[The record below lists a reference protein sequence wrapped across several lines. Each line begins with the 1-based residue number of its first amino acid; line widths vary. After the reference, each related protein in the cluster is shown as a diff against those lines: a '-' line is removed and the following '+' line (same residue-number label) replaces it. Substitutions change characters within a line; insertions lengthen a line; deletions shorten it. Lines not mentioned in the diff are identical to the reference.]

1 MCKSLILLITMTK
14 CAICFN
20 SEAVFNRSGG
30 PLVNT
35 SNYQNIHFAKRP
47 PLHPDT
53 KWDSNKVNTRVKNL
67 FKKFEKN
74 GELSKLEYN
83 RIIYRLSLRDTM
95 DVTDKLN
102 LINSLVRKDVL
113 KISDRKAVFNKIKGN
128 KNKRVLYKLII
139 KDVLTPL
146 NDALE
151 VRIRMSRH

>member
-1 MCKSLILLITMTK
+1 MTK

-20 SEAVFNRSGG
+20 SETVFNRSGV

-35 SNYQNIHFAKRP
+35 SNYQNIHLAKRP
-47 PLHPDT
+47 PLHPGT

-67 FKKFEKN
+67 FNKFVKN